1 MGEIWRG
8 AELLIYNGEIFSAA
22 NLPLKLPNIL
32 ITFWNS
38 EILKGSVL
46 HGYNEGLFLWSVS
59 RQICQTFKDLLG
71 RCSFAA
77 LRVTDI

>member
-1 MGEIWRG
+1 MGERFG
-8 AELLIYNGEIFSAA
+8 MSVLHGYNGEIFSAA

-46 HGYNEGLFLWSVS
+46 HGYNEGLFY
-59 RQICQTFKDLLG
+59 G
-71 RCSFAA
+71 RFPVKFAKRSKIF
-77 LRVTDI
+77 LEG

>member
-46 HGYNEGLFLWSVS
+46 HGYNEGLFYGRFPVKFSKRSNFFGRVSVLG
-59 RQICQTFKDLLG
+59 DL
-71 RCSFAA
+71 SY
-77 LRVTDI
+77 